1 LKTGGIAV
9 KSVKGIIWAP
19 LVLAGI
25 VAFFAVPLIAEGTG
39 NECQALEKYN
49 ASNAARS
56 VTGSATGPIFGML
69 NGLARSVATGEATSA
84 AEANAHPNIPV
95 SVSCAYDFWKAL

>member
-1 LKTGGIAV
+1 MNTEGVGLKFVAGIAGG
-9 KSVKGIIWAP
+9 S
-19 LVLAGI
+19 LV
-25 VAFFAVPLIAEGTG
+25 VAAAALFFVVPLITQNTG

-56 VTGSATGPIFGML
+56 VTGSATGPIYGML
-69 NGLARSVATGEATSA
+69 SGLARSVATGELASA

>member
-1 LKTGGIAV
+1 M
-9 KSVKGIIWAP
+9 KSVAGVVGLP
-19 LVLAGI
+19 LVVAGI
-25 VAFFAVPLIAEGTG
+25 VLFFVVPLIAENTG

-49 ASNAARS
+49 ASNAARN
-56 VTGSATGPIFGML
+56 VTGSTTGPIYGML

-95 SVSCAYDFWKAL
+95 SVSCAYDFWKAF